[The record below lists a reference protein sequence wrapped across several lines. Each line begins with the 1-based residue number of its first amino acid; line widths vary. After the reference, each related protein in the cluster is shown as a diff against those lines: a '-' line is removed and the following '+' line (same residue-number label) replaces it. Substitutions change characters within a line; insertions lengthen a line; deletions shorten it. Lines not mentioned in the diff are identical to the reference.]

1 MVDGSWSQGCEFL
14 RITCVLVML
23 FRKMVAISLY
33 AFIILQQCIW
43 IFSYVLVEPTCLCY
57 VIFPFLCAQLC
68 VDISVS
74 CLRGFLV
81 SPLLV
86 SRLYVFVLD
95 SVLFYLLLISCALSL
110 VLLPLPCFP
119 VSFRCV
125 PWCIHLPVYIWSES
139 PSVLCRVLPAAVCS
153 VFHPCGRRLWT
164 VLRLKLSSSV
174 S

>member
-14 RITCVLVML
+14 RITCVLALL

-33 AFIILQQCIW
+33 PFIIFQQCVW

-68 VDISVS
+68 VDISVCYLCRVCMS
-74 CLRGFLV
+74 L
-81 SPLLV
+81 SWTQWSLLP
-86 SRLYVFVLD
+86 
-95 SVLFYLLLISCALSL
+95 VLFYLLLISCALSL

-119 VSFRCV
+119 VSFSCV
-125 PWCIHLPVYIWSES
+125 PRCFHLPVYIWSES

>member
-14 RITCVLVML
+14 RITVLALL

-33 AFIILQQCIW
+33 PFIILQQCVW

-95 SVLFYLLLISCALSL
+95 SVIVTSCLILFVTYLLCTVFSFASFALFPSEFQLCSSVFPSPCVHMVWVSL
-110 VLLPLPCFP
+110 CSLPCPPCSCVFC
-119 VSFRCV
+119 VSS
-125 PWCIHLPVYIWSES
+125 L
-139 PSVLCRVLPAAVCS
+139 
-153 VFHPCGRRLWT
+153 
-164 VLRLKLSSSV
+164 
-174 S
+174 

>member
-33 AFIILQQCIW
+33 TFIIFQQCVW

-74 CLRGFLV
+74 CLCGFLV

-86 SRLYVFVLD
+86 SCLYVFVLD
-95 SVLFYLLLISCALSL
+95 SVIVTSCLILFVTYLLCTVFSFASFALFPSEFQLCSSVFPSPCVHMVWVSL
-110 VLLPLPCFP
+110 CSLPCPPCSCVFC
-119 VSFRCV
+119 VSS
-125 PWCIHLPVYIWSES
+125 L
-139 PSVLCRVLPAAVCS
+139 
-153 VFHPCGRRLWT
+153 
-164 VLRLKLSSSV
+164 
-174 S
+174 